1 MSDKAMRY
9 QLLSAMLIVTRIA
22 VCADLDIRG
31 KRIMVDEVDDAAELP
46 YLSNPAAMT
55 HRYSTNFSVLNAE
68 GSYAGSEE
76 PQVEQTGTGHLLGR
90 LNAHSYMRLS
100 PATVVWGGSQFQT
113 GERRDLRWT
122 EAVEYDRVA
131 PYVLADSVGG
141 DLSGRR
147 YSFYGGYAGSRSG
160 WNWGAKGSYEA
171 SIDYR
176 DRDPRDKIVVSDLH
190 IDLGVSRDMGNYS
203 VGAGV
208 GLNVYNQDCDLEF
221 YNPINNIRVYVL
233 TGLGTTYSRFSGNS
247 SEKSAYDGI
256 GYDIALTLTP
266 LRSAGAWGAV
276 RYRQEQMKQILRD
289 FNNLQL
295 TRANTY
301 HFEGECGYRFV
312 GTTVNIAPCGRVDW
326 RRRIGTE
333 NIFGSSVGTD
343 YNKIGEHTYYY
354 SDRVVAVVGTPMSIK
369 LTHAMRLEVV
379 PECLWHYEH
388 GNYRTP
394 KRDLESQRYTA
405 RVNVGYTFG
414 IGERCRVKPAIAGS
428 LSWGDAMNR
437 QLTGLNANSGIGRM
451 VLRNYEMLTADY
463 RSASVSVSSLYTINQ
478 QITLQLRAQASRRWI
493 QGHGQENVAEVT
505 AGVVF

>member
-1 MSDKAMRY
+1 MRY
-9 QLLSAMLIVTRIA
+9 KLLSAMLIVTQMG

-46 YLSNPAAMT
+46 YLGNPATMT
-55 HRYSTNFSVLNAE
+55 HRYSSNFSVFNAE

-76 PQVEQTGTGHLLGR
+76 PQVEQTGTGHLSGR

-100 PATVVWGGSQFQT
+100 PATVVWGGARFQT
-113 GERRDLRWT
+113 GERRNLRWT
-122 EAVEYDRVA
+122 EAVDYDRVA

-147 YSFYGGYAGSRSG
+147 YGFYGGYAGSRDG
-160 WNWGAKGSYEA
+160 WSWGAKGSYEA

-190 IDLGVSRDMGNYS
+190 IDLGVSRDFGNYS

-208 GLNVYNQDCDLEF
+208 GLNVYNQDSDLEF
-221 YNPINNIRVYVL
+221 YNPVNNIRVYVL

-256 GYDIALTLTP
+256 GYDIALTLIP
-266 LRSAGAWGAV
+266 HSQSGAWGAV
-276 RYRQEQMKQILRD
+276 RYRQGQMKQILRD
-289 FNNLQL
+289 FNNMQL
-295 TRANTY
+295 THANTY
-301 HFEGECGYRFV
+301 YFEGECGYRFS
-312 GTTVNIAPCGRVDW
+312 GTTVNIAPRGRVDW

-354 SDRVVAVVGTPMSIK
+354 CDRVVATAGAPMTIK
-369 LTHAMRLEVV
+369 LSHSTQLEVV
-379 PECLWHYEH
+379 PEGVWHYEH
-388 GNYRTP
+388 ENYRTP

-405 RVNVGYTFG
+405 HLKVGCTFS

-437 QLTGLNANSGIGRM
+437 KLTGLNANSGIGRM
-451 VLRNYEMLTADY
+451 VLHNYEMLTADY
-463 RSASVSVSSLYTINQ
+463 RSAGVSVSSLYTINQ
-478 QITLQLRAQASRRWI
+478 QITLQFRAQASRRWI
-493 QGHGQENVAEVT
+493 QRHGQENVAEVT
-505 AGVVF
+505 AGVIF

>member
-1 MSDKAMRY
+1 M
-9 QLLSAMLIVTRIA
+9 VTQIG

-31 KRIMVDEVDDAAELP
+31 KRIMVDEVDDTAELP

-55 HRYSTNFSVLNAE
+55 HRYSSNFSVLNAE

-76 PQVEQTGTGHLLGR
+76 PQVEQTGTGHLLGK

-100 PATVVWGGSQFQT
+100 PATVVWEGAQFQT
-113 GERRDLRWT
+113 GERRNLRWT

-147 YSFYGGYAGSRSG
+147 YSFYGGYAGSRDG

-190 IDLGVSRDMGNYS
+190 IDLGVSRNLGNYS

-247 SEKSAYDGI
+247 GENSAYDGI

-276 RYRQEQMKQILRD
+276 RYHYEQMKQILRD

-295 TRANTY
+295 TCTNAY
-301 HFEGECGYRFV
+301 YFEGECGYRFA
-312 GTTVNIAPCGRVDW
+312 GAAVNIAPRGRVGW

-354 SDRVVAVVGTPMSIK
+354 SDRVVAVAGAPMTIK
-369 LTHAMRLEVV
+369 LAHSTQLEVV
-379 PECLWHYEH
+379 PEGVWHYEH
-388 GNYRTP
+388 ENYRTP

-405 RVNVGYTFG
+405 RLKVGCTFG
-414 IGERCRVKPAIAGS
+414 IGERCRLKPAIAGS
-428 LSWGDAMNR
+428 LSHGDAINR

-451 VLRNYEMLTADY
+451 VLHNYDMLTADY
-463 RSASVSVSSLYTINQ
+463 RSAGVSVSSQYAINQ
-478 QITLQLRAQASRRWI
+478 QIALQIRAQASRRWI
-493 QGHGQENVAEVT
+493 QGHGQETVADVT